1 MGKEQENIFS
11 KSCIDHLKGT
21 YSESFCDNL
30 EWTRSAIGRQ
40 GGGGGGAAAGQ
51 GGGGEGGGTRWRTG
65 GSQGGGGS

>member
-1 MGKEQENIFS
+1 MGKEQENIFN

-30 EWTRSAIGRQ
+30 KWTRSAIGRQ
-40 GGGGGGAAAGQ
+40 GGGGAAAGQ